1 MDLDEARSAFAQ
13 TCMFTGNKH
22 TGFITRGSTSF
33 MAPEI
38 LILEKL
44 LEFAGIDVM
53 KKLYCF
59 TDCFTND
66 IVFSS

>member
-1 MDLDEARSAFAQ
+1 
-13 TCMFTGNKH
+13 MFTGNKH

-44 LEFAGIDVM
+44 LEFAGIDVT
-53 KKLYCF
+53 KKIYCF
-59 TDCFTND
+59 TNG

>member
-1 MDLDEARSAFAQ
+1 
-13 TCMFTGNKH
+13 
-22 TGFITRGSTSF
+22 

-44 LEFAGIDVM
+44 LEFAGIYVM

-59 TDCFTND
+59 TDD

>member
-1 MDLDEARSAFAQ
+1 
-13 TCMFTGNKH
+13 MFTGNKH